1 MWTFIF
7 IEIDTRQFKQL
18 MHEEMD
24 GRKKKWLGI
33 GILIWNN
40 AITID
45 LIILFESH

>member
-24 GRKKKWLGI
+24 GRKEKSGWV
-33 GILIWNN
+33 
-40 AITID
+40 
-45 LIILFESH
+45 SVS